1 MRGLNQ
7 TVSASREKKDRQDLS
22 AQGPSEKNMK
32 QKREDADAKRNRT
45 IYTILGVLF
54 GAAAI
59 ALLVYGS
66 GFFQSRATAVTID
79 GQKFTAADLE
89 FHYQMVYNEAYTN
102 SMYAAMGYGT
112 PNGFDYSQSPKDQIY
127 EELNMSTWH
136 DHFVEE
142 AKKSLTQHVALE
154 NAANAEGFVLPEE
167 GKQALE
173 NSLSSLEDQWRSNI
187 NYTSRAG
194 YLKAVYGP
202 YMTYDVYKTNL
213 ERSVLAQYYVQDY
226 VDNLEFTQEEQE
238 AYYKEHADELDT
250 FTMTQF
256 VFRATVPDEETD
268 AEGNTIERT
277 EEEEAQLL
285 EQAKQDCKAD
295 ADAVYAALEA
305 GEDPQT
311 LADQYETY
319 SFVQDDVRLGSS
331 VNSAYQEWAYDS
343 ARKPGDLHQAEYDGG
358 TSYSY
363 YVVRFEDRQ
372 RDETPSADVRHILVG
387 AAESNVSPTEEQFAE
402 AKTKAEELL
411 AQWKAGEATEDS
423 FAALAQEN
431 SADTGSATNGGMIS
445 GITPYSGYVETF
457 SDWALD
463 PARKVGDTGIVQN
476 TGSSVQGWH
485 IMYLAAQGGPYWM
498 MEAQSVLSKEAQESW
513 LTERTD
519 SVSAVDGSGLKYV

>member
-1 MRGLNQ
+1 M
-7 TVSASREKKDRQDLS
+7 
-22 AQGPSEKNMK
+22 P
-32 QKREDADAKRNRT
+32 
-45 IYTILGVLF
+45 F
-54 GAAAI
+54 
-59 ALLVYGS
+59 S
-66 GFFQSRATAVTID
+66 G
-79 GQKFTAADLE
+79 
-89 FHYQMVYNEAYTN
+89 
-102 SMYAAMGYGT
+102 
-112 PNGFDYSQSPKDQIY
+112 
-127 EELNMSTWH
+127 
-136 DHFVEE
+136 
-142 AKKSLTQHVALE
+142 
-154 NAANAEGFVLPEE
+154 
-167 GKQALE
+167 
-173 NSLSSLEDQWRSNI
+173 
-187 NYTSRAG
+187 
-194 YLKAVYGP
+194 
-202 YMTYDVYKTNL
+202 
-213 ERSVLAQYYVQDY
+213 
-226 VDNLEFTQEEQE
+226 
-238 AYYKEHADELDT
+238 
-250 FTMTQF
+250 
-256 VFRATVPDEETD
+256 
-268 AEGNTIERT
+268 
-277 EEEEAQLL
+277 
-285 EQAKQDCKAD
+285 
-295 ADAVYAALEA
+295 
-305 GEDPQT
+305 QT

-485 IMYLAAQGGPYWM
+485 IMYLAAQGDPYWM

>member
-173 NSLSSLEDQWRSNI
+173 NSLSSLE
-187 NYTSRAG
+187 
-194 YLKAVYGP
+194 
-202 YMTYDVYKTNL
+202 
-213 ERSVLAQYYVQDY
+213 
-226 VDNLEFTQEEQE
+226 EFE
-238 AYYKEHADELDT
+238 
-250 FTMTQF
+250 
-256 VFRATVPDEETD
+256 
-268 AEGNTIERT
+268 
-277 EEEEAQLL
+277 
-285 EQAKQDCKAD
+285 
-295 ADAVYAALEA
+295 
-305 GEDPQT
+305 
-311 LADQYETY
+311 
-319 SFVQDDVRLGSS
+319 
-331 VNSAYQEWAYDS
+331 
-343 ARKPGDLHQAEYDGG
+343 
-358 TSYSY
+358 
-363 YVVRFEDRQ
+363 
-372 RDETPSADVRHILVG
+372 
-387 AAESNVSPTEEQFAE
+387 
-402 AKTKAEELL
+402 
-411 AQWKAGEATEDS
+411 
-423 FAALAQEN
+423 
-431 SADTGSATNGGMIS
+431 
-445 GITPYSGYVETF
+445 
-457 SDWALD
+457 
-463 PARKVGDTGIVQN
+463 
-476 TGSSVQGWH
+476 
-485 IMYLAAQGGPYWM
+485 
-498 MEAQSVLSKEAQESW
+498 
-513 LTERTD
+513 
-519 SVSAVDGSGLKYV
+519 